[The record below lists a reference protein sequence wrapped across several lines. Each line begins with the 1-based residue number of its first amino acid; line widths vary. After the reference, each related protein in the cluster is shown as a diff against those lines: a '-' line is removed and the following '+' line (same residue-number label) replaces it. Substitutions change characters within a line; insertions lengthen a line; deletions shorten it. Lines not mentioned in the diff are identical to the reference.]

1 MINLCKKNIVNSIK
15 YNMSRTTMSV
25 SSKIFRDMNRS
36 LKESDNELYDLIK
49 EEGLRQRKGLE
60 LIASE
65 NFTPKSVMECLG
77 SVLTNKYSEG
87 LPGARYYGGN
97 EVIDKIEKLC
107 IERALDA
114 YRLDKN
120 NWGVNV
126 QPYSGS
132 VANVA
137 AYAGILSPHDRI
149 MGLDLPSGGH
159 LSHGYYTAK
168 KKISSTSIVYES
180 LPYHVDSNGYIDYKE
195 LELMAS
201 NFKPKLIICGASAYP
216 RDFDYKKFREIAD
229 KNNAYLLCDMAHIS
243 GLVATQ
249 QMKNPFDYCDIVTT
263 TTHKTLGGPR
273 SGMIFF
279 KKDLEDQMN
288 FAVFPGLQGG
298 PHQHQ
303 IAGVA
308 AQLKEVMEPS
318 FTEYIIQVKKNAKV
332 MARCLIDM
340 GYKVM
345 TDGTENHLILVSLRD
360 KGITGSKIEKIC
372 ELVDI
377 SINKNSVAGDT
388 SALSPGGIRLGTAA
402 LTSRGFD
409 ESNFETVCNFL
420 DRCIKL
426 ALKIQNDKGKK
437 MKDFLKDIDENIEI
451 IELRKDV
458 VSFASEFPLY
468 DFISMD
474 R

>member
-1 MINLCKKNIVNSIK
+1 
-15 YNMSRTTMSV
+15 
-25 SSKIFRDMNRS
+25 
-36 LKESDNELYDLIK
+36 
-49 EEGLRQRKGLE
+49 
-60 LIASE
+60 
-65 NFTPKSVMECLG
+65 
-77 SVLTNKYSEG
+77 
-87 LPGARYYGGN
+87 
-97 EVIDKIEKLC
+97 
-107 IERALDA
+107 
-114 YRLDKN
+114 
-120 NWGVNV
+120 
-126 QPYSGS
+126 
-132 VANVA
+132 
-137 AYAGILSPHDRI
+137 
-149 MGLDLPSGGH
+149 
-159 LSHGYYTAK
+159 
-168 KKISSTSIVYES
+168 
-180 LPYHVDSNGYIDYKE
+180 
-195 LELMAS
+195 
-201 NFKPKLIICGASAYP
+201 
-216 RDFDYKKFREIAD
+216 
-229 KNNAYLLCDMAHIS
+229 
-243 GLVATQ
+243 
-249 QMKNPFDYCDIVTT
+249 
-263 TTHKTLGGPR
+263 
-273 SGMIFF
+273 
-279 KKDLEDQMN
+279 MN

-332 MARCLIDM
+332 MASCLMDM